1 MKTFKTAIA
10 MLVMSALL
18 LAGCGNN
25 KKETT
30 QAEPIEPRAK
40 EVMPVIEEPNET
52 SELVTELTEK
62 LDDEYDIPQKL
73 RDTLDQYEDFVD
85 MYCSFMVEY
94 ANASTD
100 WQVANMETYVKYSQA
115 ITKCQTAIND
125 TLERKD
131 ELTTDE
137 YDYILLVQTRTA
149 TKLLN
154 AASGMIGD

>member
-1 MKTFKTAIA
+1 MKTFKISII
-10 MLVMSALL
+10 MLIMSVILL
-18 LAGCGNN
+18 TSCGT
-25 KKETT
+25 KKEEATPVEP
-30 QAEPIEPRAK
+30 AEPNTE
-40 EVMPVIEEPNET
+40 EVMPVIEKPEEA

-73 RDTLDQYEDFVD
+73 RDTLDQYEEFVD
-85 MYCSFMVEY
+85 TYCAFMVEY